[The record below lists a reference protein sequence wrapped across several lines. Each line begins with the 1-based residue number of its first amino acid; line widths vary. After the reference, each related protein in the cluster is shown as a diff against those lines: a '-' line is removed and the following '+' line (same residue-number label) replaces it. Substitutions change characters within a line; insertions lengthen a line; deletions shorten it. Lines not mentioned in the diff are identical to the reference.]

1 MTFRVK
7 IFIISTI
14 SDLFDIF
21 NILQHSASSFHG
33 LSSSIFSFCSSFV
46 RRPALV
52 TSPLI
57 PIIWCFQAYKLY
69 IFCQDL
75 FWQLV
80 ICLSSSYDHHIII
93 GWRPFHHKADKTKQM
108 LVFLKVRNSWFL
120 SYDQFIQFS
129 SYFSKPYTFKAE
141 SHTVVHWL

>member
-1 MTFRVK
+1 M
-7 IFIISTI
+7 
-14 SDLFDIF
+14 
-21 NILQHSASSFHG
+21 ILGFAPWQSKV
-33 LSSSIFSFCSSFV
+33 SFCKISCC
-46 RRPALV
+46 
-52 TSPLI
+52 I
-57 PIIWCFQAYKLY
+57 PEVNY
-69 IFCQDL
+69 ILCEDMILATCQCQHIFCCWVEPSLLLPSFCQDL